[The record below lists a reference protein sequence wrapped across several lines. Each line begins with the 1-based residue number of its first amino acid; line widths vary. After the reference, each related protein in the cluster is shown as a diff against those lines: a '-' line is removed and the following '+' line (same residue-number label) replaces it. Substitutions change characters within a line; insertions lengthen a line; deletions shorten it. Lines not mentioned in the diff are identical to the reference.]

1 MEMERFVEEFVGL
14 VFSENEN
21 FVVFY
26 VMGIVYGVVI
36 YLFDFLDYFLFN
48 FFNLLVKMEILGKK
62 DIEMMIMFNFYV

>member
-1 MEMERFVEEFVGL
+1 MERFAEEFVGL

-48 FFNLLVKMEILGKK
+48 FFNSLVKMEILGKK
-62 DIEMMIMFNFYV
+62 DIEITIMFNFYV